1 MIARRNASNRAEA
14 ILQEDAKTDT
24 TADFGSEANLIRDRL
39 AVKPIR
45 IAPDI
50 SPARWQRIVAV
61 VQEASPET
69 WATRWAALGI
79 EFASNAPDAAAVAL
93 LLRDWVVQ
101 GWAVSFAESAL
112 WLVPPRTVGAD
123 GESPATVKRRLRSWL
138 EAAREGQLADPAVQA
153 FFRRMETV
161 RRRGSSRVSV
171 LSLIDDGADLA
182 AQLSNVSK
190 LPPGEIDR
198 ALLTV
203 VKPRLEII
211 ATDSID
217 SVTGLRL
224 IDVWR
229 YFRHTWSMKYRPT
242 PGRTLLFLLR
252 NEARPNRPI
261 MGIGALA
268 NPTLQI
274 TTRDDYIGWSTKAL
288 LKRVARDPAFWMPL
302 REAMLLTI
310 KRERDAIRKDDLLK
324 QVGKARGV
332 DLERRLLSLAEEAE
346 EKRAKE
352 NRDRARASAEGTVP
366 QESLRQLPK
375 KKSGEIDWR
384 KASTSWL
391 FVAKRAKLLSQL
403 LFAERILRSAR
414 SVPSAEDLC
423 RGAEVSRALTI
434 GAREIRKVGLA
445 SRLLELNVCGA
456 VPPYNDLLVGKL
468 TALAANAAEIRAA
481 YAQRYSSQPSEIAS
495 QMSGREVY
503 RSVDMCLITTTSLY
517 GVSSSQYNR
526 LNLDVGTADGARRIR
541 WVEIGATLG
550 QGTAQFSDDTTSML
564 RAAAVKRAGSRR
576 VNNVFGEG
584 QSPLLR
590 QVREALSELG
600 LPEDLLQHGSPRRMY
615 VLELFPE
622 AREALVLNAHRD
634 LALPSFDAIAAA
646 WVRRWLSTRIAYAP
660 ALQRI
665 ASVRPNSVAQG
676 LRGTRNRQLES
687 DMEERQMPVTI
698 PEQSPEQSVSGPQL
712 VRGLYRSLAACA
724 DHHDENTVALLHI
737 ETAVDSF
744 LRLRAPKRGVIFVTG
759 NPGDGK
765 THLLKHLSPDLT
777 EAGLKV
783 ILDANQLSDEAL
795 AESIEKAYSG
805 RSDGAV
811 LAINEGVLVSLLDRY
826 SMSAWAKGVK
836 QYLLA
841 PFWYRAT
848 PVPLD
853 PRVCVI
859 DLNLRNN
866 LAPSVLRRA
875 VRLLR
880 SLSVPCRECPKQNCS
895 LYLNSSR
902 LRAESSEQIVR
913 VLDSIGRTGRHA
925 TMRDV
930 HGFLAF
936 MFVGSLSCEEIVQSG
951 LSPEFYWRNAFEGGQ
966 GHLFEA
972 VRRLDPVRNADPMV
986 DDALWRSADEPSNWI
1001 EPPVSDPRSAGDFES
1016 RVEAF
1021 RDRKRQALFEY
1032 RGAEHLAT
1040 TVSDGVDRLLGE
1052 ILEGSGSSARK
1063 LVGLLNRF
1071 FDRDEIS
1078 TDVLFLWVTHRFDA
1092 HPPRFAAASD
1102 SVPVNSLEVL
1112 RPKIR
1117 PELEEAFPDFQPS
1130 HVILAHK
1137 DGSAEDGLRIDRPL
1151 LSSLL
1156 DAANGLPT
1164 SFRRGEP
1171 ETRIAAFYERLRYRL
1186 SDVGDSTVYVK
1197 LVDRDTGSNHRI
1209 AVDIKGN
1216 TFVQS

>member
-1 MIARRNASNRAEA
+1 MISHGKMRTEAEPV
-14 ILQEDAKTDT
+14 LQEVAKSRTK
-24 TADFGSEANLIRDRL
+24 ADDGLGASLDKERL
-39 AVKPIR
+39 TVRPIR

-50 SPARWQRIVAV
+50 SVAKWKRIVAV
-61 VQEASPET
+61 VQEAAPET
-69 WATRWAALGI
+69 WASQWSALGI
-79 EFASNAPDAAAVAL
+79 EFARDAPDAAAVAL

-123 GESPATVKRRLRSWL
+123 GESPASVKRRLRSWL
-138 EAAREGQLADPAVQA
+138 EAAREEQLADPAVRA
-153 FFRRMETV
+153 FLRRMETV

-171 LSLIDDGADLA
+171 LNLIDDGADLA
-182 AQLSNVSK
+182 AQLSNISR
-190 LPPGEIDR
+190 LPQGDIDR
-198 ALLTV
+198 ALSSV
-203 VKPRLEII
+203 IRPRLEIVT
-211 ATDSID
+211 TDSID
-217 SVTGLRL
+217 AVTGLRL
-224 IDVWR
+224 MDVWR

-252 NEARPNRPI
+252 NEARPNQPI

-288 LKRVARDPAFWMPL
+288 IKRIASDPGFWTPL
-302 REAMLLTI
+302 RESMLLTI
-310 KRERDAIRKDDLLK
+310 KKEREAIRKDDLLK
-324 QVGKARGV
+324 HVGKVRGIE
-332 DLERRLLSLAEEAE
+332 LERRLLSLSEEAE

-352 NRDRARASAEGTVP
+352 NRDRARALSEGAVQ

-375 KKSGEIDWR
+375 KRSGEIDWR
-384 KASTSWL
+384 KASTRWL

-403 LFAERILRSAR
+403 LFAERILRTAGSA
-414 SVPSAEDLC
+414 PNADDFGG
-423 RGAEVSRALTI
+423 GAEIGRAVTI

-481 YAQRYSSQPSEIAS
+481 YAERYSSQPGEIAS
-495 QMSGREVY
+495 QMSGRAVY

-526 LNLDVGTADGARRIR
+526 LKLNVCTEDGTRQIR
-541 WVEIGATLG
+541 WAEIGATLG
-550 QGTAQFSDDTTSML
+550 QGTAQFSDDTTAML
-564 RAAAVKRAGSRR
+564 RAASVRRAGSRR

-600 LPEDLLQHGSPRRMY
+600 MPEDLLQHGSPRRMY
-615 VLELFPE
+615 ALELFPG
-622 AREALVLNAHRD
+622 ARDALVLNVHQD
-634 LALPSFDAIAAA
+634 LALPTFDSIAAA
-646 WVRRWLSTRIAYAP
+646 WARRWLSTRISYGP
-660 ALQRI
+660 ALMRI
-665 ASVRPNSVAQG
+665 AAVRPDSVARG
-676 LRGTRNRQLES
+676 LRGTRHKQLEI
-687 DMEERQMPVTI
+687 DMEVRQMPATI
-698 PEQSPEQSVSGPQL
+698 PEQSPEHSAAGPQL

-724 DHHDENTVALLHI
+724 DHHDESTVALLHI
-737 ETAVDSF
+737 ETAVDNF
-744 LRLRAPKRGVIFVTG
+744 LRLRAPKGGVIFVTG

-765 THLLKHLSPDLT
+765 THLLKHLRPDLT

-783 ILDANQLSDEAL
+783 ILDANQLSDDAL
-795 AESIEKAYSG
+795 AESIEEAYSNRKG
-805 RSDGAV
+805 GAV

-826 SMSAWAKGVK
+826 AGSAWATGVK

-841 PFWYRAT
+841 PFWYRDT
-848 PVPLD
+848 PVLLD

-866 LAPSVLRRA
+866 LAPGVLRKA

-880 SLSVPCRECPKQNCS
+880 SLSVPCKECPKQNCS

-913 VLDSIGRTGRHA
+913 VLESIGRTGTHA

-936 MFVGSLSCEEIVQSG
+936 MFVGSLSCEEIAQG
-951 LSPEFYWRNAFEGGQ
+951 DMSPERYWRNAFDGGQ

-986 DDALWRSADEPSNWI
+986 DDALWRSADESSKWI

-1071 FDRDEIS
+1071 FDRDEVS

-1102 SVPVNSLEVL
+1102 SVPVSSLEVL

-1117 PELEEAFPDFQPS
+1117 PELEGAFPDFQPS

-1137 DGSAEDGLRIDRPL
+1137 EGSAEDGLRIDRPL
-1151 LSSLL
+1151 LSSLV

-1186 SDVGDSTVYVK
+1186 NDVGDSTVYVK

-1209 AVDIKGN
+1209 AVDIQGN